1 MTQSA
6 AGRVMSPDS
15 LSRIERAVPPIS
27 NGKSTR
33 SSRVPAIVCLLVW
46 GLFGSSSLPAVDFGD
61 DVPKTSYPAIG
72 QVQIAKAIT
81 EKGPEWASFGT
92 GTLIAPDLVLTAAH
106 VVANAPTPR
115 HVFVKFESQDKAIG
129 CIAYRSN
136 PGYLSSLSA
145 GLSDEERN
153 WLKSTNNWENAA
165 ADIAL
170 LKLERPIPRI
180 ETYPLA
186 AEYPAPQAPLTVVG
200 YGLTADKAFDF
211 KRRSGEL
218 KSLRIHNN
226 MVLVVSGNSK
236 NQKTDHG
243 DSGGPLLIRRGDKL
257 EIVATVQ
264 GMPDLSNRLSGL
276 TSDEWTAMTA
286 VPYIKP
292 WADAMIADLAQVKL
306 NAKQPVAF
314 IRRQQTEDPQLAMTL
329 RQFQA
334 LVKVNDQNVSKNFV
348 RLFVR
353 GLNEPV
359 PLDVCQSLKK
369 NLGLSDNAFYPPLP
383 APAK

>member
-6 AGRVMSPDS
+6 TGHVMSPDIQPRVPRS
-15 LSRIERAVPPIS
+15 ESPTSNWQSARCSRISAV
-27 NGKSTR
+27 
-33 SSRVPAIVCLLVW
+33 VCLLAW
-46 GLFGSSSLPAVDFGD
+46 GLFGSNSLPAVDFGD

-72 QVQIAKAIT
+72 QVQIAKGFT
-81 EKGPEWASFGT
+81 DKGPEWASFGT
-92 GTLIAPDLVLTAAH
+92 GTLIAPDIVLTASH
-106 VVANAPTPR
+106 VIAGAPTPR
-115 HVFVKFESQDKAIG
+115 HIFVKFESQDKPIA

-145 GLSDEERN
+145 GLSDDERN

-165 ADIAL
+165 SDVAL
-170 LKLERPIPRI
+170 LKLERPIPGI
-180 ETYPLA
+180 ETYALA
-186 AEYPAPQAPLTVVG
+186 AEYPAPQTPLTVVG

-243 DSGGPLLIRRGDKL
+243 DSGGPLLIQRGDKL

-264 GMPDLSNRLSGL
+264 GMPDLRNRLSGL

-292 WADAMIADLAQVKL
+292 WADAMITDLAQVKL
-306 NAKQPVAF
+306 SSKQPVAF

-334 LVKVNDQNVSKNFV
+334 LVRVNDQNVTKNFV

-359 PLDVCQSLKK
+359 PLEECQSLKK
-369 NLGLSDNAFYPPLP
+369 NLGVSENAFYPPLP
-383 APAK
+383 APAR